1 MSQAGSQMQTRA
13 LESSKLETKSLAPTT
28 HTTATN
34 RSVSG
39 KLNAMADDFN
49 NFFGDLEEETTIR
62 KQSEE

>member
-1 MSQAGSQMQTRA
+1 MSEKGSMAASQSAKMGG
-13 LESSKLETKSLAPTT
+13 ETKSLAPTT

-49 NFFGDLEEETTIR
+49 NFYGDLEEETN
-62 KQSEE
+62 EH